1 MSKKPVTQTQT
12 ADNGTGS
19 STAKDGFVSPTKC
32 VKLKHLFSQPT
43 TTIEIKNRYDK
54 LHNEQQN
61 ESDMDMET
69 TENTEDLI
77 RNKAI
82 PTLNKKAG
90 NTKPPPIVIK
100 GKLHSHK
107 LFLSEIKKVTKKEIT
122 LKYAKNSVI
131 LYTEDKMDHQTIL
144 RQLKEEQ
151 TEFHTYTTPEE
162 KTHAF
167 VLRGL
172 DGEIAEEEI
181 KQELQDEHNM
191 QVFHI
196 YKMKNTVRPLYLI
209 ITDTKQ
215 TASKLNQ
222 EIRSIMSVRVS
233 WENRRNQKPIIQCQR
248 CQTWGH
254 SRQNCMRKV
263 KCSRCAE
270 EHEII
275 HCPNRDFEPKCAN
288 CGGKH
293 RSISTTC
300 PVYEYRTSKLPQ
312 KKLKEAPLPA
322 NPAWRSK
329 QPPHLTQPPPQRQPP
344 PRQRHEDYDSNFPDT
359 LSARDGRSNAR
370 PAADRGTSGMTQVRD
385 LNDAFKELNTLI
397 NLNEALKAVKHFSS
411 LLREGGKTSRD
422 KFEIM
427 THFFNEILPSYEI

>member
-1 MSKKPVTQTQT
+1 MNRTSTSAETHRETIETAIGHLKRTHKLQSKKSVNMSKKPVTQT

-19 STAKDGFVSPTKC
+19 STAKDGFVSPTIC

-162 KTHAF
+162 
-167 VLRGL
+167 
-172 DGEIAEEEI
+172 EI

-196 YKMKNTVRPLYLI
+196 YKMKNTVRPLYFI
-209 ITDTKQ
+209 IADTKQ

-233 WENRRNQKPIIQCQR
+233 WEKPE
-248 CQTWGH
+248 TH
-254 SRQNCMRKV
+254 NTM
-263 KCSRCAE
+263 
-270 EHEII
+270 
-275 HCPNRDFEPKCAN
+275 PKMPDLAPF
-288 CGGKH
+288 
-293 RSISTTC
+293 TT
-300 PVYEYRTSKLPQ
+300 KLH
-312 KKLKEAPLPA
+312 A
-322 NPAWRSK
+322 
-329 QPPHLTQPPPQRQPP
+329 
-344 PRQRHEDYDSNFPDT
+344 
-359 LSARDGRSNAR
+359 
-370 PAADRGTSGMTQVRD
+370 
-385 LNDAFKELNTLI
+385 
-397 NLNEALKAVKHFSS
+397 
-411 LLREGGKTSRD
+411 
-422 KFEIM
+422 
-427 THFFNEILPSYEI
+427 